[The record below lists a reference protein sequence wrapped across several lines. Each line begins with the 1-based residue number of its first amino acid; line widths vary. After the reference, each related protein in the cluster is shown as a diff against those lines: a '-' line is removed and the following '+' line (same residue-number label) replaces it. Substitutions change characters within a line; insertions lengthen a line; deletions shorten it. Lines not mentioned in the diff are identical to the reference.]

1 MEEKE
6 MLNCL
11 QLFSQSTSDWF
22 QETLGCPTPVQEA
35 AWPAIA
41 QGAHVLVSAPTGTGK
56 TLSAFLVFLDK
67 LKKMAMEG
75 ELKQELYLLYVSP
88 LKSLAADIRRSEERR
103 VGKECT

>member
-22 QETLGCPTPVQEA
+22 QEALGCSTPVQEA

-41 QGAHVLVSAPTGTGK
+41 QGAHVLVSAPTGTGT
-56 TLSAFLVFLDK
+56 TLSAN
-67 LKKMAMEG
+67 ENG
-75 ELKQELYLLYVSP
+75 SGGGTETGIVSA
-88 LKSLAADIRRSEERR
+88 LCIAA
-103 VGKECT
+103 